1 MRATMML
8 ADHVQ
13 VADGKLFISGGGW
26 TACAPGAAPCSVAV
40 IFHVPWQE
48 TNKKVS
54 FSLRLIDEDGTPVTQ
69 PGATDG
75 LPVMVNGSFEP
86 RRPPGFTPGMEVN
99 VPVTFNL
106 VLQLEPSKRYSWV
119 LDANGQT
126 DDAWRLSFE
135 TRAQAQPAPGMRV

>member
-1 MRATMML
+1 MML
-8 ADHVQ
+8 ADHAQ

-26 TACAPGAAPCSVAV
+26 TACAPGAAPCAVAV

-75 LPVMVNGSFEP
+75 LPVVVNGSFEP
-86 RRPPGFTPGMEVN
+86 RRPAAVAPGTEIS
-99 VPVTFNL
+99 VPMSFNI
-106 VLQLEPSKRYSWV
+106 VLHLEPSKRYSWV
-119 LDANGQT
+119 LDVDGRT
-126 DDAWRLSFE
+126 DDSWRLSFE
-135 TRAQAQPAPGMRV
+135 TRAQAQAAPGMRV